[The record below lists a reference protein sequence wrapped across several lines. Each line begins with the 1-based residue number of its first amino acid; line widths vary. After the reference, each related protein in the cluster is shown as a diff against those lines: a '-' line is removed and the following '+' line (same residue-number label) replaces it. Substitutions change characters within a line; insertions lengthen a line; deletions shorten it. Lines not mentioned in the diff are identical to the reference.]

1 MNRLPILLATVVTA
15 GAMALGGCSRAEPPV
30 SFAKDVQPVLN
41 SRCGSC
47 HVPGQAG
54 YEASGL
60 SVASYAALMKGTKF
74 GAVVIPGDPLS
85 STLTMLVEGRA
96 DPSIRMPHG
105 DESLPAA
112 EQKILRDWVAQG
124 AENN

>member
-1 MNRLPILLATVVTA
+1 MNRLPILLAVA
-15 GAMALGGCSRAEPPV
+15 GAVALGGCSRAEPQL
-30 SFAKDVQPVLN
+30 SFARDVQPVLT
-41 SRCGSC
+41 SRCGAC

-54 YEASGL
+54 FEASGL
-60 SVASYAALMKGTKF
+60 SIESYDSLMKGTKF

-105 DESLPAA
+105 GEALPAA
-112 EQKILRDWVAQG
+112 EQKTLHDWVAQG
-124 AENN
+124 AKNN